1 MTLKE
6 KVAEALEEIRP
17 ALVAHGGDV
26 SLIDVTEDG
35 IVEVE
40 LEGSC
45 KGCPMS
51 QMTLTMGIE
60 RQLKELFPEVAGIRN
75 VAAA

>member
-1 MTLKE
+1 MSLKE
-6 KVAEALEEIRP
+6 KVAEALEDIRP

-26 SLIDVTEDG
+26 RLIDVTEEG

-40 LEGSC
+40 LEGQC

-60 RQLKELFPEVAGIRN
+60 RQLKELFPEIQEVRN
-75 VAAA
+75 VA

>member
-1 MTLKE
+1 MSLKE
-6 KVAEALEEIRP
+6 KVADALESIRP

-26 SLIDVTEDG
+26 RLVDVSEDG
-35 IVEVE
+35 IVDVE
-40 LEGSC
+40 LEGQC

-60 RQLKELFPEVAGIRN
+60 RQLKELFPEVKEVRN
-75 VAAA
+75 VAA

>member
-1 MTLKE
+1 MSLKE
-6 KVAEALEEIRP
+6 NVELALEDIRP

-26 SLIDVTEDG
+26 RLIDVTEDG

-40 LEGSC
+40 LEGQC
-45 KGCPMS
+45 KGCAMS

-60 RQLKELFPEVAGIRN
+60 RQLKEQFPEIKEVRN
-75 VAAA
+75 VVAA